1 MTSQVSLI
9 TTDGQISLPPEVHR
23 RWGAQRVE
31 IDDHDTYVIVRPID
45 DLPSEDPGVEHAE
58 TIA

>member
-1 MTSQVSLI
+1 MERSGSRIDSSGRI
-9 TTDGQISLPPEVHR
+9 TLPSEVHR